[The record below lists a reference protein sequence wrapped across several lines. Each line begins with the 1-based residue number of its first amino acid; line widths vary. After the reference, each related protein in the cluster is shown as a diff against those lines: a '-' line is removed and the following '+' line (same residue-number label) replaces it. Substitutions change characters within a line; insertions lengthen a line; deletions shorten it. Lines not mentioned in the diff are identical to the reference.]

1 MKIFEVQ
8 KRDIVEIE
16 LNDSNID
23 FDAFVSCAREA
34 RLRVYET
41 ECDMSYVTFRAAVIR
56 CSRTKKIVC
65 VVDTDSVD
73 ENILLFVKFLISLFT
88 PVNT

>member
-41 ECDMSYVTFRAAVIR
+41 ECDMSYVIFRAAIIR
-56 CSRTKKIVC
+56 NKAKTICCI
-65 VVDTDSVD
+65 DIDEID
-73 ENILLFVKFLISLFT
+73 ENIILYIKFLISLFT
-88 PVNT
+88 PINT